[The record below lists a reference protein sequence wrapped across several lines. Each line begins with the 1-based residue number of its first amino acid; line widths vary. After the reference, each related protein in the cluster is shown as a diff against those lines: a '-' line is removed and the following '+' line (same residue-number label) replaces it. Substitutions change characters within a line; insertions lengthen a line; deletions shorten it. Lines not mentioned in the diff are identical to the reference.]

1 MLKGQVK
8 CMSDSEF
15 PELPDHG
22 LKNSETIADSAGDQ
36 PTYLPGVAKGAM
48 INLFGAFCRTMML
61 YAYTLLLARAL
72 SPGDLGHYFL
82 VFTVINIIGLVAIV
96 GLDFGVVRYVA
107 LYAGEGRYGLARKT
121 LTASLFISVPI
132 GIALAAVIIGLAP
145 WLTGLLMEETDA
157 SVMAI
162 RIFAISIPFWGAAR
176 LYNATTQGMHRMEYQ
191 VYSRDIGEQLS
202 KFVFTAIA
210 LIAGLGLIGVVW
222 ANVASVVLAAG
233 MSLVFYTI
241 VLPRNKA
248 ASHAVASPVRQIFRY
263 SLPLA
268 FSNILGMLLLYI
280 DMLLVGYLGS
290 PEDVGYYGAALR
302 LVMGSQA
309 IMLAFATVFTPVI
322 SDLYN
327 KRSFIELHE
336 LFKTVGRWIFTCSF
350 PIFLVLFLLAD
361 PVMKV
366 FGTDFTTGSG
376 ALMLLAFSQLVNACT
391 GTAGLMVLMSGRSHM
406 ELINVGVALIINTII
421 CLLLIPA
428 HGVIGAAIA
437 NVAAA
442 AVINLMR
449 SVEVWVFMRM
459 YVYSIKFIKPLLAGA
474 AGAVLV
480 LSVKYFTDMGS
491 SFAMLVISA
500 SILLVTYI
508 VVMIALGLDEQ
519 DHDILRMIRGRL
531 SRAEVA

>member
-1 MLKGQVK
+1 MNRP
-8 CMSDSEF
+8 DSENL
-15 PELPDHG
+15 ELPEYKQ
-22 LKNSETIADSAGDQ
+22 KNNETIADTAVDK

-48 INLFGAFCRTMML
+48 INLFGAFCRTVML

-72 SPGDLGHYFL
+72 SPSDLGHYFL
-82 VFTVINIIGLVAIV
+82 TFTVINIVGLVAIV

-121 LTASLFISVPI
+121 LTVSLFISLPI
-132 GIALAAVIIGLAP
+132 GIALAAVIMGLSP
-145 WLTGLLMEETDA
+145 SLTGMLMEDNDS

-162 RIFAISIPFWGAAR
+162 RIFAVSIPFWVAAR

-210 LIAGLGLIGVVW
+210 VIVGFGLVGVIW
-222 ANVASVVLAAG
+222 ANVASIMLAAG
-233 MSLVFYTI
+233 LSFVFYSI
-241 VLPRNKA
+241 VLPRSKTHSRDA
-248 ASHAVASPVRQIFRY
+248 ASPVRQLIRY

-309 IMLAFATVFTPVI
+309 ILLAFATVFTPVI

-327 KRSFIELHE
+327 KGSDIELHE

-361 PVMKV
+361 PIMKV
-366 FGTDFTTGSG
+366 FGADFTAGST
-376 ALMLLAFSQLVNACT
+376 ALMLLAFSQLVNAGT
-391 GTAGLMVLMSGRSHM
+391 GTAGVMVLMSGRSHM
-406 ELINVGVALIINTII
+406 ELINVGIALAVNTTF

-442 AVINLMR
+442 AALNLMR
-449 SVEVWVFMRM
+449 SIEVWVFMRM
-459 YVYSIKFIKPLLAGA
+459 YVYSIKFIKPLLAGT

-480 LSVKYFTDMGS
+480 IAVKYLAGIGAD
-491 SFAMLVISA
+491 FAMLIIAA
-500 SILLVTYI
+500 SILLATYI

-519 DHDILRMIRGRL
+519 DHEVIRLIKRRL
-531 SRAEVA
+531 SRAEAV

>member
-1 MLKGQVK
+1 
-8 CMSDSEF
+8 MSDSEY
-15 PELPDHG
+15 PDLQG
-22 LKNSETIADSAGDQ
+22 PRVKTDETTADAAGYQ
-36 PTYLPGVAKGAM
+36 STYLPGVAKGAM
-48 INLFGAFCRTMML
+48 INLFGAFCRTVML

-72 SPGDLGHYFL
+72 TPSDLGHYFL
-82 VFTVINIIGLVAIV
+82 IFTIINIMGLVAIV

-107 LYAGEGRYGLARKT
+107 LYAGEGRFGLARKT

-132 GIALAAVIIGLAP
+132 GIAVAALIAGLAP

-162 RIFAISIPFWGAAR
+162 RIFAISIPFWVVAR
-176 LYNATTQGMHRMEYQ
+176 LFNATTQGMHRMEYQ

-210 LIAGLGLIGVVW
+210 LIIGVGLIGVVW

-233 MSLVFYTI
+233 MSLVFFTI

-248 ASHAVASPVRQIFRY
+248 VSNAVASPVRQIFHY

-280 DMLLVGYLGS
+280 DMLLVGYLAS
-290 PEDVGYYGAALR
+290 PADVGYYGAALR
-302 LVMGSQA
+302 LVTGSQA
-309 IMLAFATVFTPVI
+309 ILLAFATVFTPVI

-327 KRSFIELHE
+327 KRSDAELHE

-350 PIFLVLFLLAD
+350 PIFLVLFLLSD
-361 PVMKV
+361 PIMQV
-366 FGTDFTTGSG
+366 FGTDFTAGSG
-376 ALMLLAFSQLVNACT
+376 ALMLLAFSQLVNAGT

-406 ELINVGVALIINTII
+406 ELINVGVSLIINVII
-421 CLLLIPA
+421 CMLLIPA
-428 HGVIGAAIA
+428 HGVVGAAIA
-437 NVAAA
+437 NVTA
-442 AVINLMR
+442 AVVINVMR

-459 YVYSIKFIKPLLAGA
+459 QVYSIKFVKPLLAGA
-474 AGAVLV
+474 GGAIMVLILNNFTSIGSNLTQLMIAGAALV
-480 LSVKYFTDMGS
+480 
-491 SFAMLVISA
+491 
-500 SILLVTYI
+500 VTYFVI
-508 VVMIALGLDEQ
+508 MIALGLDAQ
-519 DHDILRMIRGRL
+519 DHAILQMVKRRF

>member
-1 MLKGQVK
+1 MA
-8 CMSDSEF
+8 DSEILMLS
-15 PELPDHG
+15 ENRQ
-22 LKNSETIADSAGDQ
+22 KTNETITDTALDQ

-48 INLFGAFCRTMML
+48 INLFGALCRTVML

-72 SPGDLGHYFL
+72 SPSDLGHYFL

-107 LYAGEGRYGLARKT
+107 LFAGEGRYGLARKT
-121 LTASLFISVPI
+121 LITSLLISVPI
-132 GIALAAVIIGLAP
+132 GIVLAGVIIGVAP
-145 WLTGLLMEETDA
+145 SLTGLLMEETDS

-162 RIFAISIPFWGAAR
+162 RIFALSVPFWVAAR
-176 LYNATTQGMHRMEYQ
+176 LFNATTQGMHRMEYQ

-210 LIAGLGLIGVVW
+210 LVIGLGLMGVVW
-222 ANVASVVLAAG
+222 ANVASIVLAAG
-233 MSLVFYTI
+233 MSFVFYAI
-241 VLPRNKA
+241 VLPRSKA
-248 ASHAVASPVRQIFRY
+248 DSCDVKSPARQLIRY

-309 IMLAFATVFTPVI
+309 ILLAFATVFTPVI

-327 KRSFIELHE
+327 KSSNIELHE

-361 PVMKV
+361 PIMKV
-366 FGTDFTTGSG
+366 FGADFTAGST
-376 ALMLLAFSQLVNACT
+376 ALMLLAFSQLVNAGT
-391 GTAGLMVLMSGRSHM
+391 GTAGVMVLMSGRSHM
-406 ELINVGVALIINTII
+406 ELINVGIALTVNTAL

-442 AVINLMR
+442 AVINLLR
-449 SVEVWVFMRM
+449 SIEVWIFMRM
-459 YVYSIKFIKPLLAGA
+459 YVYSIKFLKPLLAGA

-480 LSVKYFTDMGS
+480 ISMKYLMDMGTS
-491 SFAMLVISA
+491 LSMLVISA
-500 SILLVTYI
+500 SILLATYI
-508 VVMIALGLDEQ
+508 VVLIALGLDEQ
-519 DHDILRMIRGRL
+519 DHDILRMIKQRL
-531 SRAEVA
+531 SRAEAV